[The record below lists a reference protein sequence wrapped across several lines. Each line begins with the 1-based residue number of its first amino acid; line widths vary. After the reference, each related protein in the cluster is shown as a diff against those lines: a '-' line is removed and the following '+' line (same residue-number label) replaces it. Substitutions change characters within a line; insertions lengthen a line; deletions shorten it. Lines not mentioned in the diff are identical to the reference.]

1 MARRWLITG
10 ATGRL
15 GDYLAEACRRDGP
28 VTTTSRS
35 GGDRPCDLIDPVAT
49 GMLLRE
55 VKPDVVVHAAGL
67 TDVDACERDPQAA
80 FAANRDTA
88 VNLAAH
94 MPPSARLVFIS
105 TDQVYP
111 DVPGPHGESDADP
124 VNVYGRSKL
133 DGEQATLALEGALV
147 LRTNFFGLSRRPG
160 RESLSDH
167 LSRALAAR
175 APVVLFGDILFS
187 PLLMATLAD
196 LVLEL
201 VEKSARGVLNLG
213 CREGLSKAAFGL
225 AIARAKGLPIE
236 SARVGSSSELPH
248 RAARAHDL
256 RLDVARIEKTLGR
269 PMPTLEEEI
278 SKL

>member
-1 MARRWLITG
+1 LTRRWLITG
-10 ATGRL
+10 ATGL
-15 GDYLAEACRRDGP
+15 LSNYLVEVCRRDGP

-49 GMLLRE
+49 RTLLRE

-67 TDVDACERDPQAA
+67 TDVDACERDPEAA

-88 VNLAAH
+88 ANLAAH
-94 MPPSARLVFIS
+94 MPASARLVFIS

-111 DVPGPHGESDADP
+111 DVPGPHGEGDTGP

-133 DGEQATLALEGALV
+133 AGEQAALAFESALV
-147 LRTNFFGLSRRPG
+147 LRTNFFGPSRRPG
-160 RESLSDH
+160 RESLSDY
-167 LSRALAAR
+167 LSKALAAK

-196 LVLEL
+196 LLPEL
-201 VEKSARGVLNLG
+201 VEKNARGVLNVG

-225 AIARAKGLPIE
+225 AIARAKGLPTE
-236 SARVGSSSELPH
+236 TARVGSSSELPH
-248 RAARAHDL
+248 RAPRAHDL
-256 RLDVARIEKTLGR
+256 RLDVALIEKTIGR

-278 SKL
+278 KKL

>member
-28 VTTTSRS
+28 VTTTSRA

-49 GMLLRE
+49 GILLRE
-55 VKPDVVVHAAGL
+55 VRPDVVVHAAGL

-80 FAANRDTA
+80 FATNRDTA

-111 DVPGPHGESDADP
+111 DVPGPHGEGDTGP

-133 DGEQATLALEGALV
+133 AGEQAALAFEGALV
-147 LRTNFFGLSRRPG
+147 LRTNFFGPSRRPG
-160 RESLSDH
+160 RESLSDY
-167 LSRALAAR
+167 LSRALAAK

-196 LVLEL
+196 LVPEL
-201 VEKSARGVLNLG
+201 VEKNARGVLNVG
-213 CREGLSKAAFGL
+213 CREGAKQSGIRLGN
-225 AIARAKGLPIE
+225 RAG
-236 SARVGSSSELPH
+236 
-248 RAARAHDL
+248 
-256 RLDVARIEKTLGR
+256 
-269 PMPTLEEEI
+269 
-278 SKL
+278 